1 MFDVVSNYKQNRP
14 RLLAFYIAIAHE
26 TTYLCRFS
34 NYGHQL
40 FVISIRT
47 KNNNIIM
54 HSNNHY
60 WKCNNINAWENQSEL
75 FLYTMKGRNKNL
87 EHLPNHISTHWGNG
101 ENLQSN
107 GENLPMKSSLIF
119 LFNFKDGFKE
129 NEFIL
134 WWWKLK
140 I

>member
-47 KNNNIIM
+47 KNNNTIV
-54 HSNNHY
+54 HSNMKMQQY
-60 WKCNNINAWENQSEL
+60 RCMGDNQFML
-75 FLYTMKGRNKNL
+75 FLY
-87 EHLPNHISTHWGNG
+87 HD
-101 ENLQSN
+101 
-107 GENLPMKSSLIF
+107 SLRLKTSIYYQTTSPYIEVKK
-119 LFNFKDGFKE
+119 LFMNYKMTCCFPVIIY
-129 NEFIL
+129 IL
-134 WWWKLK
+134 
-140 I
+140 